1 MQAVILSAELI
12 LILLV
17 GYFAQKCKLV
27 QPGFGKTISAFVMK
41 IALPCMIVNS
51 MNVPHAME
59 KLKANIW
66 ILAVSAGVLVFSFL
80 VGLLISKLLKKKLPE
95 RIVRFGAMFTNFN
108 FFGLVVVEQLGGE
121 ELLFYYLIY
130 IIPVRLSIYILAKVL
145 LMPPESKQGKTGLW
159 AKLKLI
165 ISPPLVAVFVGLALS
180 AFNVKLP
187 VVVQYGLDKLGGMA
201 ATLGILQCGATL
213 GSYPVKRMVS
223 WTALA
228 LTVLRNLLM
237 PALVFLGCRLC
248 GLPEMYTQLAV
259 IYSALPVAS
268 LTSTYVVQY
277 DPDPEHH
284 LIGAGFVF
292 LSTLLCAATLTLF
305 LNIL

>member
-17 GYFAQKCKLV
+17 GYCAQKFRLV
-27 QPGFGKTISAFVMK
+27 PENFGKYVSAFVMK

-51 MNVPHAME
+51 MNVPNAME
-59 KLKANIW
+59 KLRANIW
-66 ILAVSAGVLVFSFL
+66 ILAVSAGVLLFSFF
-80 VGLLISKLLKKKLPE
+80 VGLLLGRVFKKWLPE

-145 LMPPESKQGKTGLW
+145 LMPPGSQGGKTGLW
-159 AKLKLI
+159 SKLRLVL
-165 ISPPLVAVFVGLALS
+165 SPPLIAVFVGLALS

-187 VVVQYGLDKLGGMA
+187 VVLQYGLDKIGGMA

-213 GSYPVKRMVS
+213 GSYPVKRMLSGASV
-223 WTALA
+223 A

-237 PALVFLGCRLC
+237 PLLILLLCRLI
-248 GLPEMYTQLAV
+248 GLPVMYTQLAV

-292 LSTLLCAATLTLF
+292 VSTLLSAATLTLF
-305 LNIL
+305 LNLL

>member
-17 GYFAQKCKLV
+17 GYCAQKFKLV

-41 IALPCMIVNS
+41 VALPCMIVNS

-80 VGLLISKLLKKKLPE
+80 VGLAISKLLKKKLPE

-145 LMPPESKQGKTGLW
+145 LMPPEKKEGKTGLW
-159 AKLKLI
+159 SKLKLI

-180 AFNVKLP
+180 ALNVKLP
-187 VVVQYGLDKLGGMA
+187 VVLQYGLDKLGGMA

-213 GSYPVKRMVS
+213 GSYPVRRMLS
-223 WTALA
+223 WSAVGLTA
-228 LTVLRNLLM
+228 LRNLLM
-237 PALVFLGCRLC
+237 PALVFLICRLI

-268 LTSTYVVQY
+268 LTSTYVMQY

-292 LSTLLCAATLTLF
+292 VSTLLCAATLTLF
-305 LNIL
+305 LNLL

>member
-1 MQAVILSAELI
+1 MQAVVLSAELI

-17 GYFAQKCKLV
+17 GYCAQKFRLV
-27 QPGFGKTISAFVMK
+27 PENFGKYVSAFVMK

-59 KLKANIW
+59 KLKENIW
-66 ILAVSAGVLVFSFL
+66 ILAVSAGVLLFSFL
-80 VGLLISKLLKKKLPE
+80 VGLALSKLLKKRLPE

-145 LMPPESKQGKTGLW
+145 LMPPEKKEGKAGLGS
-159 AKLKLI
+159 KLKLV

-180 AFNVKLP
+180 AFDVKLP
-187 VVVQYGLDKLGGMA
+187 VVIQYGIDKIGGMA

-213 GSYPVKRMVS
+213 GSYPVRRMLS
-223 WTALA
+223 WAAVGLTA
-228 LTVLRNLLM
+228 LRNLLM
-237 PALVFLGCRLC
+237 PALVFLICRLI

-268 LTSTYVVQY
+268 LTSTYVMQY

-292 LSTLLCAATLTLF
+292 VSTLLCAVTLTLF
-305 LNIL
+305 LNLL

>member
-17 GYFAQKCKLV
+17 GYCAQKFKLV
-27 QPGFGKTISAFVMK
+27 APGFGKTISAFVMK

-51 MNVPHAME
+51 MNVPNAME
-59 KLKANIW
+59 KLRENIW
-66 ILAVSAGVLVFSFL
+66 VLAVSAGVLVFSFL
-80 VGLLISKLLKKKLPE
+80 VGFALSKLLKKQLPE
-95 RIVRFGAMFTNFN
+95 RIIRFGTMFTNFN

-130 IIPVRLSIYILAKVL
+130 IIPVRVSIYVLAKVL
-145 LMPPESKQGKTGLW
+145 LMPPECKGSDSGLW

-187 VVVQYGLDKLGGMA
+187 VVLQYGLDKLGGMA

-213 GSYPVKRMVS
+213 GSYPVKRMLS
-223 WTALA
+223 WSAVALA
-228 LTVLRNLLM
+228 GLRNLLM
-237 PALVFLGCRLC
+237 PLLVLLVCRLC
-248 GLPEMYTQLAV
+248 RLPEMYTQLAI

-292 LSTLLCAATLTLF
+292 VSTLLCAATLTLF